1 MSAAEQPSR
10 LKVVGI
16 GAAAGGL
23 ESLEQFFANLPPNPG
38 MAFVVVQ
45 HLSPDFRSVMDELL
59 ARHCDIPVQQA
70 EHNIEIQPNHVYLL
84 PPKKE
89 MIIRDR
95 RLLLND
101 KERTHGL
108 TLPIDQFFR
117 SLAEDLG
124 PDAVAIVLSGS
135 GSDGSRGVRD
145 VKRAGGRVF
154 VETPESAK
162 FDGMPLSALATGVVD
177 QSAAAKDLPGLLT
190 QSENA
195 EAVPE
200 PGSDSFSSET
210 PMESVLRLLR
220 DQFGLD
226 FSVYKTTTV
235 SRRVLRRTEL
245 LGSMDLADY
254 AERLRTD
261 PDELGALYYD
271 LLIGVT
277 RFFRDPEA
285 FDFLEQRVIPEI
297 LDRVPEGDRKSTRLN
312 SSHR

>member
-10 LKVVGI
+10 FKVVGI
-16 GAAAGGL
+16 GASAGGL

-45 HLSPDFRSVMDELL
+45 HLSPDFCSVMDELL
-59 ARHCDIPVQQA
+59 SRHCDMPVRQA
-70 EHNIEIQPNHVYLL
+70 EDNIEVQPNHVYLL
-84 PPKKE
+84 PLKKE

-95 RLLLND
+95 HLLLND
-101 KERTHGL
+101 KERTNVL

-124 PDAVAIVLSGS
+124 PDAVAIILSGS
-135 GSDGSRGVRD
+135 GSDGSRGLRD
-145 VKRAGGRVF
+145 VKRAGGRVY
-154 VETPESAK
+154 VESPESAK

-177 QSAAAKDLPGLLT
+177 ESAAAADLPLVLT
-190 QSENA
+190 APETPVVSEA
-195 EAVPE
+195 D
-200 PGSDSFSSET
+200 SDRDLPET

-235 SRRVLRRTEL
+235 SRRILRRTDL
-245 LGSMDLADY
+245 LGSIDLAEY
-254 AERLRTD
+254 AERLRLD

-285 FDFLEQRVIPEI
+285 FEFIEQQ
-297 LDRVPEGDRKSTRLN
+297 
-312 SSHR
+312 